1 MLKADL
7 ETLHHCHK
15 AEGAAHVQ
23 GQGCSAAYSNHLE
36 TSSSFCSGTGIFVI
50 QQIYREY
57 TQCQHTAL

>member
-23 GQGCSAAYSNHLE
+23 GQGCSAAYSNHLD
-36 TSSSFCSGTGIFVI
+36 
-50 QQIYREY
+50 QQPLLLWDWHLCDPANIP
-57 TQCQHTAL
+57 